1 MEIHY
6 HDMLR
11 IKSCGCEEAEAK
23 MSPRPGEVKQVT
35 MSSSAHTQALAWDM
49 AVSGIMCP
57 SCEQYLKTGTQA
69 STEVGTISN
78 SLIC

>member
-23 MSPRPGEVKQVT
+23 MSPHPGEVKQVT
-35 MSSSAHTQALAWDM
+35 MSSSAHTQALAW
-49 AVSGIMCP
+49 
-57 SCEQYLKTGTQA
+57 QYLA
-69 STEVGTISN
+69 LCALHVSN
-78 SLIC
+78 ILKQEHKLPLKLAQFPIH